1 MADAPAENQGLL
13 ASLKH
18 PLRRRILR
26 AMASRTP
33 ISPRE
38 LADAL
43 DEPLSSVSYHVRVLA
58 ENGVVKEVRRR
69 QVRGATQ
76 HFYRWALKTKWA
88 QMVLRETEDDA
99 PKAKKKKAKGRQ
111 AKKRPKDKR

>member
-1 MADAPAENQGLL
+1 MAN
-13 ASLKH
+13 
-18 PLRRRILR
+18 
-26 AMASRTP
+26 RTP

-43 DEPLSSVSYHVRVLA
+43 EEPLSSVSYHVRVLA
-58 ENGVVKEVRRR
+58 ENAAIKEVRRK

-88 QMVLRETEDDA
+88 QTVLRETEDDV
-99 PKAKKKKAKGRQ
+99 PKAKRKKKAKGKQ
-111 AKKRPKDKR
+111 AKKRPKDNR